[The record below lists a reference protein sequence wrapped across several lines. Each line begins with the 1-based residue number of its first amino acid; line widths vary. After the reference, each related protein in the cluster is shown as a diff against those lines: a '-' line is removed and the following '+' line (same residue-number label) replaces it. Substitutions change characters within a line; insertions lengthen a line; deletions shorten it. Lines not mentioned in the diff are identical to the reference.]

1 MESPHQRWSKLIE
14 SFQKLA
20 ALVLLLAAMS
30 SGQVPVAAD
39 ADHAPASSVLD
50 YRIEHFEVKNGILRD
65 GIAEL
70 ISNVGEGLLI
80 GVEEIPRG
88 SIRQDPRTNAV
99 HFSVRLENKTVRDVL
114 NALCDS
120 DPHYTWSADGASI
133 NVYPKA
139 EAADRSYFPNLIID
153 RIVLDAVPD
162 PDQAL
167 TPLSK
172 LFPEVQVGYIQMGGE
187 NTYAKPW
194 TVTFERV
201 TVRQF
206 VNRIA
211 EHIGAQTSWIW
222 QGDQR
227 EKMFTFLRGGMGTP
241 TGSN

>member
-1 MESPHQRWSKLIE
+1 MRV
-14 SFQKLA
+14 FTNLA
-20 ALVLLLAAMS
+20 PLVLLLAAMS
-30 SGQVPVAAD
+30 SGQVPVAED
-39 ADHAPASSVLD
+39 ASHPSPRSVLD
-50 YRIEHFEVKNGILRD
+50 HRIERFEVKNGILRD

-70 ISNVGEGLLI
+70 SSNVGEGLHI

-88 SIRQDPRTNAV
+88 NIRQNPRTNTV

-120 DPHYTWSADGASI
+120 DPRYTWSEDGASI
-133 NVYPKA
+133 NVYPKS
-139 EAADRSYFPNLIID
+139 EATDRSYFPNLVID

-172 LFPEVQVGYIQMGGE
+172 HFPEVQVGCIQMGGE

-211 EHIGAQTSWIW
+211 EHIGTQTSWLW

-227 EKMFTFLRGGMGTP
+227 ERMFTFLRGGLGTP